1 MDTSF
6 VNRENI
12 IYEDDLIEQNDIS
25 SESEED
31 TEIYTMKHTRWTKQD
46 YLGNIAIKLKEMEHK
61 SVDPDSDL
69 RLKINHELSTN
80 KENTTFAVYLAD
92 MYKMGCNGETDE
104 PVNNCSTILHNNS
117 KKKQADRT
125 YFGTE
130 YLADAHAS
138 LNNAALYGTKSWEEH
153 LIYIFK
159 SCHVYYKRKIWEKH
173 YDDSVKN
180 NM

>member
-31 TEIYTMKHTRWTKQD
+31 TEIYTMKHVTVKTIIHSLVLIEYSSTSEKE
-46 YLGNIAIKLKEMEHK
+46 LKEMEHK

-80 KENTTFAVYLAD
+80 KENTTFAVKDDVDLD
-92 MYKMGCNGETDE
+92 LLSQLLNGQNSPPQPSHV
-104 PVNNCSTILHNNS
+104 PVTIRDHLQELIR
-117 KKKQADRT
+117 QA
-125 YFGTE
+125 
-130 YLADAHAS
+130 
-138 LNNAALYGTKSWEEH
+138 N
-153 LIYIFK
+153 
-159 SCHVYYKRKIWEKH
+159 
-173 YDDSVKN
+173 DDTIDVTS
-180 NM
+180 

>member
-6 VNRENI
+6 VNREDI

-31 TEIYTMKHTRWTKQD
+31 TEIYTMKHENKEAAFSDIRYSMGRPDGQNKTTSS

-92 MYKMGCNGETDE
+92 MYKMGCNVLE
-104 PVNNCSTILHNNS
+104 ILVKDDVDLDLLS
-117 KKKQADRT
+117 Q
-125 YFGTE
+125 
-130 YLADAHAS
+130 L
-138 LNNAALYGTKSWEEH
+138 LNGQYEVRYN
-153 LIYIFK
+153 F
-159 SCHVYYKRKIWEKH
+159 
-173 YDDSVKN
+173 
-180 NM
+180 